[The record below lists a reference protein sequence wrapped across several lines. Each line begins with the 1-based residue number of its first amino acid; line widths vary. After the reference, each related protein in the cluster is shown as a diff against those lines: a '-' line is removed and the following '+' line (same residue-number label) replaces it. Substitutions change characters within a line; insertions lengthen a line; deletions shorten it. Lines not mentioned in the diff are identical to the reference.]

1 MKIPA
6 EDRKIFPFLLRERIK
21 KTAKAAKGERHT
33 MITTLT
39 ARHTGNAGILINI
52 EKTDTEKNAA
62 GEKPERVSLGID
74 VFCRDRKRLYEDTP
88 EKERAFL
95 LDRIE
100 SGELKA
106 LVFTHEHGDHFCLE
120 DVLEAWR
127 RNPRLPIIST
137 RKVIQKIRQS
147 SPKGTVVSEG
157 ALTEISPGEK
167 GFVKLEAAPGMQL
180 TLFNSPH
187 MGDQFS
193 DIQNLVCLL
202 EAGGRRLLIPGDARP
217 DAAFFERAAAWS
229 PVIDWLIG
237 PFPLLGL
244 PSSRKKIA
252 AALTVR
258 HVLAVH
264 LPRPEMDAHG
274 WRESAVKV
282 CERAADGLPMPLFG
296 DVIGENYRL

>member
-52 EKTDTEKNAA
+52 EKTDTEKSAA

-193 DIQNLVCLL
+193 DVQNLVCLL

-217 DAAFFERAAAWS
+217 DAALFERAAAWS
-229 PVIDWLIG
+229 PVIDWLIA
-237 PFPLLGL
+237 PFPLMGL

-252 AALTVR
+252 SAFTVR
-258 HVLAVH
+258 HALAVH
-264 LPRPEMDAHG
+264 LPRPEKDEHG
-274 WRESAVKV
+274 WRASALKV
-282 CERAADGLPMPLFG
+282 CERARDGLPVPLFG
-296 DVIGENYRL
+296 DVIGEMYLL

>member
-6 EDRKIFPFLLRERIK
+6 EDREIFPFLLRERIK

-39 ARHTGNAGILINI
+39 ARHTGNAGILISI
-52 EKTDTEKNAA
+52 EKTDTEKSAA

-74 VFCRDRKRLYEDTP
+74 VFCRDRKGLYEDTP

-100 SGELKA
+100 SGEVGT

-120 DVLEAWR
+120 DVLEALR
-127 RNPRLPIIST
+127 RNPRLHIIST
-137 RKVIQKIRQS
+137 GRVIQKIRQNS
-147 SPKGTVVSEG
+147 LKETVVSEEG
-157 ALTEISPGEK
+157 LTEISPGEK

-193 DIQNLVCLL
+193 DVQNLVCLL
-202 EAGGRRLLIPGDARP
+202 EAGDRKLLIPGDARP
-217 DAAFFERAAAWS
+217 DAELFERAARWS

>member
-1 MKIPA
+1 M
-6 EDRKIFPFLLRERIK
+6 
-21 KTAKAAKGERHT
+21 
-33 MITTLT
+33 
-39 ARHTGNAGILINI
+39 
-52 EKTDTEKNAA
+52 
-62 GEKPERVSLGID
+62 
-74 VFCRDRKRLYEDTP
+74 
-88 EKERAFL
+88 
-95 LDRIE
+95 
-100 SGELKA
+100 KA

-202 EAGGRRLLIPGDARP
+202 EAGDRKLLIPGDARP
-217 DAAFFERAAAWS
+217 DAELFERAARWS

-274 WRESAVKV
+274 WRERAVKV

>member
-1 MKIPA
+1 
-6 EDRKIFPFLLRERIK
+6 
-21 KTAKAAKGERHT
+21 

-52 EKTDTEKNAA
+52 EKTDTEKNEA

-202 EAGGRRLLIPGDARP
+202 EAGDRKLLIPGDARP
-217 DAAFFERAAAWS
+217 DAELFERAARWS